1 MLELDEQE
9 PELAGVVVSAIGH
22 TIISNKFLEMASSG
36 DEILP
41 NVLMASVASPP
52 GLINAFISNIHLSD
66 KLRIFTWQPIFLNA
80 RIISRLKYFSF

>member
-52 GLINAFISNIHLSD
+52 RID
-66 KLRIFTWQPIFLNA
+66 KCIYLQY
-80 RIISRLKYFSF
+80 SS